1 MGTLFGASLGERL
14 GRGLE
19 APPLYLPLRPERT
32 TTSEECRAVTAT
44 DHMQRAIE
52 LAREAV
58 GSTSPNP
65 PVGAVLVRDGRVV
78 GEGCTQPPGGPHA
91 ETEALW
97 MAGDAAR
104 GADLY
109 VTLEPCAHHGRTPPC
124 ADALIEAGVAWV
136 RIAVMDPAPH
146 TAGRG
151 VKRLRDAG
159 IPVTIDDGPPEALQ
173 LVEAFAKH
181 VNTGLPFVVAKFA
194 MSLDGKIAS
203 RSGDSRWISNET
215 SRREAHRLRA
225 DADTVMVG
233 IGTALADDPLLTVR
247 DAPLLARGQPLRV
260 VVDSNG
266 RLPASAAMLAAEG
279 TTLVAVA
286 SPEAARTIEGIGAEA
301 IVAPGADGRV
311 DLPQLLADLG
321 KRDVMSL
328 LVEGGAALH
337 GALFDAGLVDKVVA
351 FVAPVVIGGDGVP
364 GPIGGAGAERMA
376 DALRL
381 RDVTYTEFDGDIM
394 VVGYPVRE

>member
-1 MGTLFGASLGERL
+1 M
-14 GRGLE
+14 
-19 APPLYLPLRPERT
+19 T
-32 TTSEECRAVTAT
+32 TT
-44 DHMQRAIE
+44 DHMQRAVE

-78 GEGCTQPPGGPHA
+78 GEGRTQPPGGLHA
-91 ETEALW
+91 EAEALL

-104 GADLY
+104 GAALY

-124 ADALIEAGVAWV
+124 ADALVEAGVASV
-136 RIAVMDPAPH
+136 HVAAMDPAPH

-151 VKRLRDAG
+151 VEHLREAG
-159 IPVTIDDGPPEALQ
+159 IPVTVDDGSSEAQQ

-194 MSLDGKIAS
+194 MSLDGKTAS

-225 DADTVMVG
+225 EADAVMVG

-247 DAPLLARGQPLRV
+247 DAPPPVRGQPLRV
-260 VVDSNG
+260 VVDSAG
-266 RLPASAAMLAAEG
+266 RLPANAAMLSAEG

-286 SPEAARTIEGIGAEA
+286 SSEAARSVEAYGAEA
-301 IVAPGADGRV
+301 ILAPGDSGRI
-311 DLPQLLADLG
+311 DLPQLLAALG
-321 KRDVMSL
+321 ARGVMSL

-337 GALFDAGLVDKVVA
+337 GALFEGGLVDKVVA

-381 RDVTYTEFDGDIM
+381 RDMTYTDLDGDMM

>member
-1 MGTLFGASLGERL
+1 M
-14 GRGLE
+14 
-19 APPLYLPLRPERT
+19 
-32 TTSEECRAVTAT
+32 TAT
-44 DHMQRAIE
+44 DHMQRAVE

-58 GSTSPNP
+58 GNTSPNP

-78 GEGCTQPPGGPHA
+78 GEGRTQPPGGLHA
-91 ETEALW
+91 EAEALR

-124 ADALIEAGVAWV
+124 ADALVEAGVASV
-136 RIAVMDPAPH
+136 HVAAMDPAPH

-151 VKRLRDAG
+151 VEHLREAG
-159 IPVTIDDGPPEALQ
+159 IPVTVDGGSSEAQQ

-181 VNTGLPFVVAKFA
+181 INTGLPFVVAKFA
-194 MSLDGKIAS
+194 MSLDGKIAA

-225 DADTVMVG
+225 EADAVMVG

-247 DAPLLARGQPLRV
+247 DVPLPARGQPLRV
-260 VVDSNG
+260 VVDSAG
-266 RLPASAAMLAAEG
+266 RLPASAAMLTEEG
-279 TTLVAVA
+279 TTLLAVA
-286 SPEAARTIEGIGAEA
+286 SAEAARAGEALGAETIA
-301 IVAPGADGRV
+301 APGVDGRT
-311 DLPQLLADLG
+311 DLPQLLAELG
-321 KRDVMSL
+321 ARDVMSL

-337 GALFDAGLVDKVVA
+337 GALFESGLVDKVVA
-351 FVAPVVIGGDGVP
+351 FIAPVVIGGDGVP

-381 RDVTYTEFDGDIM
+381 RDVTYTELDGDMM
-394 VVGYPVRE
+394 VVGYPARE

>member
-1 MGTLFGASLGERL
+1 M
-14 GRGLE
+14 
-19 APPLYLPLRPERT
+19 
-32 TTSEECRAVTAT
+32 TAT
-44 DHMQRAIE
+44 DHMQRAVE

-78 GEGCTQPPGGPHA
+78 GEGRTQPPGGPHA
-91 ETEALW
+91 EAEALR

-109 VTLEPCAHHGRTPPC
+109 VTLEPCAHYGRTPPC
-124 ADALIEAGVAWV
+124 ADALIEAGVASV
-136 RIAVMDPAPH
+136 HIAVMDPAPH

-151 VKRLRDAG
+151 VQYLREAG
-159 IPVTIDDGPPEALQ
+159 ITVTVDDGPPAARQ
-173 LVEAFAKH
+173 LVEAFGKH
-181 VNTGLPFVVAKFA
+181 ITTGLPFVVAKFA
-194 MSLDGKIAS
+194 MSLDGRIAA
-203 RSGDSRWISNET
+203 RSGDSRWISNEI

-225 DADTVMVG
+225 EADAVMVG

-247 DAPLLARGQPLRV
+247 DAPLPARGQPIRV
-260 VVDSNG
+260 VVDSAG
-266 RLPASAAMLAAEG
+266 RLPAGAAMLAAEG

-286 SPEAARTIEGIGAEA
+286 SPEAAQAFEAGGAEP
-301 IVAPGADGRV
+301 VVVPGADGRV
-311 DLPQLLADLG
+311 DLPRLLAELG
-321 KRDVMSL
+321 ARDVTSL

-337 GALFDAGLVDKVVA
+337 GALFESGLVDKVVA

-364 GPIGGAGAERMA
+364 GPVGGAGAERMA

-381 RDVTYTEFDGDIM
+381 RDVTYTELDGDMM